1 MVLMADHCSLSI
13 SYSYLHFL
21 FYYFSSAGEDFI
33 ASFAR
38 HGTKPYFITEGVSY
52 IIFFNIAV
60 NWPITNS
67 FTLYTTDHS
76 EYIFPAFI

>member
-1 MVLMADHCSLSI
+1 MVLMADHCSLFI

-21 FYYFSSAGEDFI
+21 FYYFSLAGEDFI

-38 HGTKPYFITEGVSY
+38 HGTKHYIITEGVSY

-67 FTLYTTDHS
+67 FTV
-76 EYIFPAFI
+76 FPIGYQE